1 MRSIAKLMKDWQFT
15 GPERRY
21 HRRRAAPYME
31 RQGRSGRRQRL
42 LAGLLHLLHPLCST
56 GVRPGTAAGMAAI

>member
-15 GPERRY
+15 G
-21 HRRRAAPYME
+21 PYME

-42 LAGLLHLLHPLCST
+42 LAGYLHLPHQLCST
-56 GVRPGTAAGMAAI
+56 GL

>member
-15 GPERRY
+15 GPNGVTTAVELPHTWNARDG
-21 HRRRAAPYME
+21 
-31 RQGRSGRRQRL
+31 Q
-42 LAGLLHLLHPLCST
+42 AGLLHLLHPLCST

>member
-15 GPERRY
+15 ERCS

-31 RQGRSGRRQRL
+31 RQGRSGRRERL